1 MPERRRVSLALLLVA
16 LTACGRQPSPGAAT
30 IRGSAGAD
38 EGPRIATS
46 PDNVHV
52 EYRVYG
58 HGEPAVLL
66 VHGWANDANYWHA
79 QLDVLKARY
88 TVVALNLAGHGA
100 SGNNRSDWSIASYA
114 QDVAAVARQIPNA
127 RLVVVGHS
135 MGAAVA
141 LVAAPLIGARLRGV
155 IAVEALRTVGLPPL
169 APAEIEQ
176 RVAPFRTDFVGET
189 RRMVSGSL
197 FPRDADRALVQKVA
211 YDMSLEPPGIAV
223 ASLRSLL
230 SMDFASVLPAVHVPV
245 YAINSDLLPTDAA
258 RIRAPRRRSDSRWR
272 TAASHRRAAGGET
285 TGRDRCSPSPGRAG
299 GATCRA
305 AASPCRGGRNP
316 TRRRAA
322 AGAAFPRSPAL
333 PRRETRSAARARC
346 AAGRCPAPD
355 GTRTAAAARRS
366 AARAPAAARGALP
379 AAPRAD

>member
-16 LTACGRQPSPGAAT
+16 LTACGRQLSPGAAT
-30 IRGSAGAD
+30 TSGDAGAD

-176 RVAPFRTDFVGET
+176 RVAPFRTDFVAET
-189 RRMVSGSL
+189 RRMVSGSRR
-197 FPRDADRALVQKVA
+197 PRAGVRHQLGSAADRCGADPQVAPRFHPRRAGPHRPLPHAGSAGALQSVA
-211 YDMSLEPPGIAV
+211 AEGHRSPERTRGSLSAKCAARTRLAQVLFLCRTSPSWAALATRRPSRANTLARAKPRAPEALG
-223 ASLRSLL
+223 L
-230 SMDFASVLPAVHVPV
+230 SMAYS
-245 YAINSDLLPTDAA
+245 SQ
-258 RIRAPRRRSDSRWR
+258 SS
-272 TAASHRRAAGGET
+272 
-285 TGRDRCSPSPGRAG
+285 
-299 GATCRA
+299 
-305 AASPCRGGRNP
+305 
-316 TRRRAA
+316 
-322 AGAAFPRSPAL
+322 
-333 PRRETRSAARARC
+333 TRS
-346 AAGRCPAPD
+346 GR
-355 GTRTAAAARRS
+355 
-366 AARAPAAARGALP
+366 
-379 AAPRAD
+379 